1 MSFHTPI
8 FVLINYL
15 VWNHDP
21 TLWVQGRRE
30 TLIWHLKSCSLQP
43 TEVRDNALREAASK
57 SYIRGGASPQPI
69 RTLSS
74 SQPITPILGFPL
86 LNYNMPPLMPGPSF
100 SPAFSAGSS
109 LTIHPG
115 GPSHIIGSHGG
126 PYYQYGVTNP
136 SPLSSSA
143 QASPS
148 LVQLSPLDLNSPQM
162 SPMIT
167 PCIN

>member
-1 MSFHTPI
+1 
-8 FVLINYL
+8 
-15 VWNHDP
+15 
-21 TLWVQGRRE
+21 
-30 TLIWHLKSCSLQP
+30 
-43 TEVRDNALREAASK
+43 
-57 SYIRGGASPQPI
+57 
-69 RTLSS
+69 
-74 SQPITPILGFPL
+74 
-86 LNYNMPPLMPGPSF
+86 MPGPSF

-115 GPSHIIGSHGG
+115 GPSHIIGSHSG

-143 QASPS
+143 QASP

-167 PCIN
+167 PGISTFIYYVDHI